1 MRFRFLLALSV
12 IATLLLAA
20 CGSTPAAAPTAAPAA
35 TAAAAEPTA
44 APAATAAAAEPTV
57 AAAPTAMAEPTAAAE
72 PTAMAE
78 PTAAAGPTAAA
89 TGGTGTVKIG
99 ILAPITGPA
108 ASIGS
113 EQLNF
118 GKLAIE
124 DFNKANGTS
133 YELVEG
139 DTQLDPAKA
148 TDAAQRFAADSDI
161 YVIVGPAG
169 SQEVLAV
176 APVLGKVNLAMIS
189 PSATRTDLTEQNF
202 KNFFRV
208 VPRDDVQGATDA
220 AFMIDQLKA
229 KKVWVIDDQTAYST
243 GLRDVVVQALE
254 GKGATVTTESIT
266 QKDTDF
272 SSLVT
277 KMKGD
282 APDAVFLPWQLANQA
297 AVFAKQMAEQGVKA
311 TIFGSDG
318 LFSAKDFIDGAAGAT
333 EGAYVSNFAPDIK
346 SIPASKPVADAYQAK
361 YGDFTSFGAPTY
373 AAMMVALEA
382 VQRAEKSGTL
392 SRDTVLAEL
401 GKTDQPTSVLG
412 TPIKLNAK
420 GDVDNASF
428 FLFQVKDG
436 KFELVTQSK

>member
-1 MRFRFLLALSV
+1 MRMRLMFALGL
-12 IATLLLAA
+12 IAALLLAA
-20 CGSTPAAAPTAAPAA
+20 CGTTPTAAPTAAPAA
-35 TAAAAEPTA
+35 TAAAAAEPTA
-44 APAATAAAAEPTV
+44 
-57 AAAPTAMAEPTAAAE
+57 AAAPTAMAEPTSLPA
-72 PTAMAE
+72 
-78 PTAAAGPTAAA
+78 PTAAAAPTAATAATGVAEPTTAA
-89 TGGTGTVKIG
+89 TGGAGSVKIG

-108 ASIGS
+108 ASIGQ
-113 EQLNF
+113 ERLNF
-118 GKLAIE
+118 GKLAVE
-124 DFNKANGTS
+124 DFNTANGTK

-148 TDAAQRFAADSDI
+148 TDAAQRFAADNDI
-161 YVIVGPAG
+161 YVIVGPSG

-176 APVLGKVNLAMIS
+176 APVLGKVNLPMIS
-189 PSATRTDLTEQNF
+189 PSATRTDLTEQGF

-220 AFMIDQLKA
+220 NFMIDQLKV

-254 GKGATVTTESIT
+254 GKGAAVTTESIT

-272 SSLVT
+272 SALVT

-297 AVFAKQMAEQGVKA
+297 AVLAKQMAEQGVKA

-346 SIPASKPVADAYQAK
+346 SIAASKPVADAYQAK

-392 SRDTVLAEL
+392 SRETVLAEL
-401 GKTDQPTSVLG
+401 GKTNQASSVLG
-412 TPIKLNAK
+412 IPIKLNVK
-420 GDVDNASF
+420 GDVENASF
-428 FLFQVKDG
+428 FLFQVKGG

>member
-1 MRFRFLLALSV
+1 MRFRFLFVLGIVA
-12 IATLLLAA
+12 ALLLAA
-20 CGSTPAAAPTAAPAA
+20 CGQTATTSAPTAAPVQATAAPAPTAAEAPTAAPA
-35 TAAAAEPTA
+35 PTA
-44 APAATAAAAEPTV
+44 AEA
-57 AAAPTAMAEPTAAAE
+57 PTAAAE
-72 PTAMAE
+72 PT
-78 PTAAAGPTAAA
+78 TAAAPSGS
-89 TGGTGTVKIG
+89 GTIKIG

-108 ASIGS
+108 ASIGQ

-118 GKLAIE
+118 GKLALE

-148 TDAAQRFAADSDI
+148 TDAAQRFAADNDL

-176 APVLGKVNLAMIS
+176 APVLGKANLAMIS
-189 PSATRTDLTEQNF
+189 MSATRTDLTEQGW

-220 AFMIDQLKA
+220 NFMIDQLKA

-243 GLRDVVVQALE
+243 GLRDVVAKTLTD
-254 GKGATVTTESIT
+254 KGVTVTTESIT

-272 SSLVT
+272 SALVT

-297 AVFAKQMAEQGVKA
+297 ALLAKQMSEQGVKA

-318 LFSAKDFIDGAAGAT
+318 LFSAKDFIEGAAGTT

-346 SIPASKPVADAYQAK
+346 SIASSKPVADAYQAK

-382 VQRAEKSGTL
+382 VQRAEKGGTL
-392 SRDTVLAEL
+392 SRDTVLAEIA
-401 GKTDQPTSVLG
+401 KTNQSSSVLG
-412 TPIKLNAK
+412 IPIKLDAK
-420 GDVDNASF
+420 GDVENASF
-428 FLFQVKDG
+428 FLFQVKDA
-436 KFELVTQSK
+436 KFTLVTQSQ